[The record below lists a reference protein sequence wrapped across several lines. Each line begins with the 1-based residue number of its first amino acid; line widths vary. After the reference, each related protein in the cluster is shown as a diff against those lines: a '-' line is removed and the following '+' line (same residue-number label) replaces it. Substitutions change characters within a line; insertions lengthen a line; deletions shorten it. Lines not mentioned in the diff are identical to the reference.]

1 VAGSVEVRGVNLAG
15 DGQADRTVHGGP
27 AKAVYAYPS
36 EHAAFWQ
43 QAYPGLAMGPGAFGE
58 NLTLEGWTEED
69 VHLGDRF
76 RAGTAELVVTQPR
89 TPCFKLGLRFGRP
102 ELVKRFLAED
112 RSGFYLT
119 IAEPGAVAAGDP
131 FERIAEDPRR
141 VRVADVVRIRRGEL
155 DDPDLLRR
163 AMAVPSFPDEFREK
177 YRARLEGS

>member
-1 VAGSVEVRGVNLAG
+1 VAGSVAIRGVNLAG
-15 DGQADRTVHGGP
+15 DGQADLRVHGGP
-27 AKAVYAYPS
+27 SKAVYAYAS
-36 EHAAFWQ
+36 EHGVFWRR
-43 QAYPGLAMGPGAFGE
+43 AYPDLTFGPGAFGE
-58 NLTLEGWTEED
+58 NLTLEGWLEDD

-119 IAEPGAVAAGDP
+119 IAEPGAVAAGDR

-141 VRVADVVRIRRGEL
+141 VSVADVVRIQRGEL
-155 DDPDLLRR
+155 DDPELLRR
-163 AMAVPSFPDEFREK
+163 AMAVPSFPDEFRTK